1 MSFSHRLSDSLRR
14 AFGEDAAEEFV
25 GWMDEVESRRMDAVE
40 FRETV
45 RGDIA
50 ELRQEL
56 RDAEARLQTQIQS
69 LRYDMLRWTY
79 VVGTGVLLS
88 IVVALVALIAMR
100 RG

>member
-14 AFGEDAAEEFV
+14 VLGEDAAEEFV
-25 GWMDEVESRRMDAVE
+25 GWMDEVDARRIEAAE

-56 RDAEARLQTQIQS
+56 RTSIERLR
-69 LRYDMLRWTY
+69 LDMVKGFFILGSGILLNT
-79 VVGTGVLLS
+79 VLS
-88 IVVALVALIAMR
+88 IAAIVIATLALR
-100 RG
+100 R